1 MRNESARVGVGE
13 VAGAFSA
20 EPHEWSIA
28 MTRPHSSRRIGA
40 VLLIAGITLAGCRA
54 GGAPPEST
62 TPGSSVAGSLE
73 PSAAT
78 SVGASVE
85 PSASATSEEPT
96 ESLPPFACTP
106 SVTVA
111 KTTDRAQITDV
122 RVGTHDGYDR
132 VVFEFASGLPD
143 AVIEAVLPPFY
154 ADPSGL
160 ELEVTGSAFLKLTM
174 HGASKISPDGAVTY
188 GGSTN
193 FEPGFDQLVQLLE
206 GGDFEAVSTWYL
218 GLNGGGC
225 IRVLTLADPSR
236 IVIDI
241 EH

>member
-1 MRNESARVGVGE
+1 MS
-13 VAGAFSA
+13 
-20 EPHEWSIA
+20 
-28 MTRPHSSRRIGA
+28 RPHSSRHIFGA
-40 VLLIAGITLAGCRA
+40 LALIAGITLAGC
-54 GGAPPEST
+54 
-62 TPGSSVAGSLE
+62 TPAGSSSESIAPSSSAAGSVE
-73 PSAAT
+73 PSVAT

-85 PSASATSEEPT
+85 PSTRATAEEPT

-106 SVTVA
+106 SVTTA

-160 ELEVTGSAFLKLTM
+160 AVEVAGSAFLKLTM
-174 HGASKISPDGAVTY
+174 HGASKISAGGGVTY
-188 GGSTN
+188 SGSTN
-193 FEPGFDQLVQLLE
+193 FEPGFDQLAQLVE